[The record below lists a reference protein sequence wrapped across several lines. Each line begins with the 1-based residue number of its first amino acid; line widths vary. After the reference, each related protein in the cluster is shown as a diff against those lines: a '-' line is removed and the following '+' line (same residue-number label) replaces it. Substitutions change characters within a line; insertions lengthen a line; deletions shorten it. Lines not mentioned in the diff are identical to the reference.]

1 LIDSPPSKFK
11 YPLKTVVIAIQLVLV
26 GLLSLRGVKRTFSI
40 LKPYLSCGIPSHEVI
55 QNWVMRYGLY
65 QLKKLPEKRDD
76 WVYILDHSIEFG
88 KKQCL
93 LIIGIPLEKLRRKK
107 CKLRHQDMTVLATDI
122 VESATGQSV
131 TDSLMTCDFSHYSGN
146 VVS

>member
-1 LIDSPPSKFK
+1 
-11 YPLKTVVIAIQLVLV
+11 
-26 GLLSLRGVKRTFSI
+26 
-40 LKPYLSCGIPSHEVI
+40 
-55 QNWVMRYGLY
+55 MRYGLY

-93 LIIGIPLEKLRRKK
+93 LIIGIPLEKFRKNK

-131 TDSLMTCDFSHYSGN
+131 TDSLMN
-146 VVS
+146 VATL